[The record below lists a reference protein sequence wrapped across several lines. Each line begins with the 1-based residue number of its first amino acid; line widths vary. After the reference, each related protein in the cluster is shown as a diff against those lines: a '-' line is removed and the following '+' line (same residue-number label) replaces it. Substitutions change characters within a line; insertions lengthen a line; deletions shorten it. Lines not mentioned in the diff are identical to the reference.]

1 MWCGAQGPGFQ
12 PFTRSLFDT
21 RGIQSRRAGTMIT
34 LYDLIAIA
42 AIAAMIVAA
51 AAWWD
56 VELD

>member
-1 MWCGAQGPGFQ
+1 
-12 PFTRSLFDT
+12 
-21 RGIQSRRAGTMIT
+21 MIT